1 MENVTSLN
9 SDSLTIEDIVVIII
23 IMSSLLLQLIFIVL
37 IIFHII
43 QKLFMYHFIH
53 SCNSHMIKRF
63 LSPST
68 SSSFWK

>member
-9 SDSLTIEDIVVIII
+9 SDSLTIEDIVVI

-43 QKLFMYHFIH
+43 QKLFMYHFIY